1 MPNKPNNDLLTFLQ
15 ASGALTSA
23 QADAVTKQLAQTPD
37 KSVEDV
43 LIEEK
48 IVNSEQL
55 TEARAKARG
64 VSYASLLDQEIPK
77 DALNTITAAVAKNY
91 QVICFSR
98 AGRRID
104 VGVLDMGNLKALEAI
119 NFLAKEEGLSV
130 RYFLISKDSFQKAL
144 RQYETISEEVKVA
157 LEAQKQESEES
168 SESKQAGNK
177 TEEITKAAPISKI
190 VSVIL
195 RHAVEG
201 KASDIHIEPFK
212 QASRVRYRIDG
223 ILHTSLTLPLSVH
236 DSIVARVK
244 VLANLK
250 LDETRTP
257 QDGRIRLSFGEKRI
271 DFRVSV
277 LPLIDSEKVVM
288 RILDVSSGAP
298 KLADLG
304 FDGRNLKIIEQN
316 IKRTDGIF
324 LVTGPTGSGK
334 STTLFSILNILVS
347 EGVNISTLEDPVEY
361 FLEGANQSQ
370 IRTEVGF
377 TFATGLRALLR
388 QDPDIIMVGEI
399 RDNETAELA
408 IHAALTGHMV
418 LSTLHTNDALGA
430 IPRLLDMKV
439 EPFLLSS
446 TLNGVLAQRLV
457 RRICPHC
464 KTEEV
469 IDEETRQD
477 VVNEVKKI
485 YDFVSDETKKLFDST
500 VLSDGEKN
508 RRFYAGKGCARC
520 GDTGYQGRVSISE
533 MLDVNDEVR
542 ELIAGKKDIHYDAEL
557 LKKQKFITVKQDG
570 IIRALQ
576 GVTSFEEVLRV
587 MSD

>member
-1 MPNKPNNDLLTFLQ
+1 MSQKLNEDLLVLLQ
-15 ASGALTSA
+15 ANSVLTAA
-23 QADAVTKQLAQTPD
+23 QAATAAKQLAQTPG
-37 KSVEDV
+37 KNIEDV
-43 LIEEK
+43 LIAQK
-48 IVNSEQL
+48 FVTVEQL
-55 TEARAKARG
+55 TEVKAKTRG
-64 VSYASLLDQEIPK
+64 VAYASLLDQAISK
-77 DALNTITAAVAKNY
+77 HALNTISEEVAKNY
-91 QVICFSR
+91 QVICFNR
-98 AGRRID
+98 ENQRID

-157 LEAQKQESEES
+157 LDAQKQETEES
-168 SESKQAGNK
+168 AAAEQADEK

-201 KASDIHIEPFK
+201 KASDIHIEPY
-212 QASRVRYRIDG
+212 QQESRVRYRIDG

-236 DSIVARVK
+236 DSIVARIK

-257 QDGRIRLSFGEKRI
+257 QDGRIRLSFGDKRI
-271 DFRVSV
+271 DFRVSI
-277 LPLIDSEKVVM
+277 LPLIDSEKVAM

-298 KLADLG
+298 KLTDLG

-316 IKRTDGIF
+316 IKKTDGIL

-334 STTLFSILNILVS
+334 STTLFSILNMLVS

-361 FLEGANQSQ
+361 FLEGANQAQ
-370 IRTEVGF
+370 IRNEVGF
-377 TFATGLRALLR
+377 SFATGLRALLR

-430 IPRLLDMKV
+430 IPRLIDMEV

-446 TLNGVLAQRLV
+446 TINGVLAQRLV

-464 KTEEV
+464 KTGEI

-477 VVNEVKKI
+477 VVSEVKKI
-485 YDFVSDETKKLFDST
+485 YDFVNDETKKLFDST
-500 VLSDGEKN
+500 VLSEGEES
-508 RRFYAGKGCARC
+508 RRFYKGKGCSRC

-533 MLDVNDEVR
+533 LLDVTDEVR